1 MSRVKHTI
9 VAKTMA
15 GLEPVLKRELEA
27 IGAEEAEAINRA
39 VIFKG
44 DNEVLYKANYWPY
57 TALRILKIIDEFD
70 VKDENDLYN
79 KIKRIKWYKLMD
91 LDGTLAIDTFLHNS
105 TMTHSRFVSQKIKDA
120 IVDQFRDM
128 FERRPSVDTENP
140 ELRINVHINKNHCTI
155 SLDSSGDSLHKRG
168 YRQETNKAPIN
179 EVLAAGMLKLA
190 GYDGNQN
197 LLDPMCGSG
206 TILIEAALM
215 ASNMPSAFYRE
226 EFGFFKWMDFEPLL
240 WRQIKKEAFQFQKD
254 PEGEIVGF
262 DMNQNTITKAKA
274 NAKFAKLH
282 HDIEFRQIEFSQSSK
297 PFNEGLIVMNPPYG
311 ERMKMQNMDE
321 FYKMVGDTLKTE
333 YKGFNA
339 FIISSDI
346 EAIKHIGLKT
356 SEKHILYNGALEC
369 RFNKYEL
376 YEGSRKTVKEEE

>member
-1 MSRVKHTI
+1 MSGEKHTI
-9 VAKTMA
+9 IAKTMA
-15 GLEPVLKRELEA
+15 GLEPVLKQELEA
-27 IGAEEAEAINRA
+27 IGAEESQNINRA

-44 DNEVLYKANYWPY
+44 DNEVLYKANYWPF
-57 TALRILKIIDEFD
+57 TALRILKVIDEFD
-70 VKDENDLYN
+70 VKDENELYK
-79 KIKRIKWYKLMD
+79 KIKRMKWYKLMD

-105 TMTHSRFVSQKIKDA
+105 TMTHTRYVSQKVKDA

-168 YRQETNKAPIN
+168 YRQEQNKAPIN

-206 TILIEAALM
+206 TILIEAALI
-215 ASNMPSAFYRE
+215 ASNMPSAFYRQD
-226 EFGFFKWMDFEPLL
+226 FGFFKWMDFEPLI
-240 WRQIKKEAFQFQKD
+240 WRQIKKEAFQFQCD

-262 DMNQNTITKAKA
+262 DMNQSTLAKAQA

-282 HDIEFRQIEFSQSSK
+282 HDIEFKEQEFSQSKK
-297 PFNEGLIVMNPPYG
+297 PFDEGLIVMNPPYG
-311 ERMKMQNMDE
+311 ERMKKQNMDD
-321 FYKMVGDTLKTE
+321 FYKMVGDTLKKE
-333 YKGFNA
+333 YDGFNA
-339 FIISSDI
+339 YIISSDLN
-346 EAIKHIGLKT
+346 AIKNIGLKT
-356 SEKHILYNGALEC
+356 SEKNILYNGALEC

-376 YEGSRKTVKEEE
+376 YEGTRKTANEE